1 MDEIAPQIALLRQMY
16 MGLDKKSRKA
26 FLASIGHKESHEERP
41 AGNSTIDAFL
51 HEKLGC
57 HIACPDCKSETVVK
71 WSVRKD
77 GTRRYKCKACGHTFV
92 LARNTV
98 FYHAKIGLDII
109 RKFVEGMKEKD
120 VLRLAAEKCGIGLK
134 TSFFWRHKILDSL
147 RGVMDGVRLDGIVE
161 SDETFF
167 AISYKGA
174 RALPRDA
181 HDRGGRPR
189 SGASRTRRRASPAP

>member
-26 FLASIGHKESHEERP
+26 FLASIGHKDSHEERP

-77 GTRRYKCKACGHTFV
+77 GTRRYKC
-92 LARNTV
+92 
-98 FYHAKIGLDII
+98 
-109 RKFVEGMKEKD
+109 
-120 VLRLAAEKCGIGLK
+120 
-134 TSFFWRHKILDSL
+134 
-147 RGVMDGVRLDGIVE
+147 
-161 SDETFF
+161 
-167 AISYKGA
+167 
-174 RALPRDA
+174 
-181 HDRGGRPR
+181 
-189 SGASRTRRRASPAP
+189 

>member
-26 FLASIGHKESHEERP
+26 FLASIGHKDSHEERP

-77 GTRRYKCKACGHTFV
+77 GTRRYRCKACGRTFV

-109 RKFVEGMKEKD
+109 RKYVEGMKEKD

-147 RGVMDGVRLDGIVE
+147 RG
-161 SDETFF
+161 
-167 AISYKGA
+167 
-174 RALPRDA
+174 
-181 HDRGGRPR
+181 
-189 SGASRTRRRASPAP
+189 ASRTRRRAYPAP